1 MIPGDIMAYDAR
13 TGDLKWKFHVIPRP
27 GEFGHETWENDAWE
41 WTGDVSSWAPMSADP
56 ELGLVYIPTN
66 GATMDF
72 YGGFRPGDNL
82 FSTSMIALD
91 VETGERRWHY
101 QFVHHDIWNYDTP
114 TAPVLMDV
122 TVDGEEIKG
131 LFQATKQAFLYAL
144 DRETGEPIWPIEER
158 PVPQSRVP
166 GEVLAA
172 TQPFPTK
179 PAPYDLQ
186 GRTEDQLIDYTP
198 EIRRRALEIARN
210 ANMFAPFF
218 NPPTHVG
225 DPSGPGRICPGD
237 TGGVNITGPAVAD
250 PVDGVIFI
258 TSHSGCGSV
267 ALAPGVESPLD
278 GPEQTGVTHADW
290 ARSRSGRGRGGRGG
304 RGGGGVPPTTL
315 DGLSIFKGPLGRIS
329 AIDLNTGEYLWVIPH
344 GDAPEDQ
351 QERIRNH
358 PLLQGVE
365 GVETNQGRRGH
376 SAMVATA
383 TLLLASGQISDGTPH
398 LFAIDKRTGERVGSV
413 ELPGG
418 TRYGMSSWVHEGRQY
433 VVIQLSDGLAVMGLP
448 QM

>member
-1 MIPGDIMAYDAR
+1 
-13 TGDLKWKFHVIPRP
+13 
-27 GEFGHETWENDAWE
+27 
-41 WTGDVSSWAPMSADP
+41 
-56 ELGLVYIPTN
+56 
-66 GATMDF
+66 
-72 YGGFRPGDNL
+72 
-82 FSTSMIALD
+82 
-91 VETGERRWHY
+91 
-101 QFVHHDIWNYDTP
+101 
-114 TAPVLMDV
+114 
-122 TVDGEEIKG
+122 
-131 LFQATKQAFLYAL
+131 
-144 DRETGEPIWPIEER
+144 
-158 PVPQSRVP
+158 VPQSKVP
-166 GEVLAA
+166 GETLAA

-198 EIRRRALEIARN
+198 EIRRRALEIAQN

-225 DPSGPGRICPGD
+225 DPAGPGRICPGD

-250 PVDGVIFI
+250 PVEGVIFI

-267 ALAPGVESPLD
+267 TLAPGVESPLD
-278 GPEQTGVTHADW
+278 GPEQTGVTHSDW
-290 ARSRSGRGRGGRGG
+290 ARSRSGRGRGRG
-304 RGGGGVPPTTL
+304 RGGGPPTSL
-315 DGLSIFKGPLGRIS
+315 DGLSVFKGPLGRIS

-365 GVETNQGRRGH
+365 GVQANQGRRGH
-376 SAMVATA
+376 SAMVATP
-383 TLLLASGQISDGTPH
+383 TLLLASGQISDGTPN

-418 TRYGMSSWVHEGRQY
+418 TRYGMSSWVHEGKQY
-433 VVIQLSDGLAVMGLP
+433 VVIQLNDGLAVMGLP
-448 QM
+448 GS